1 MDPEFQSTAPVWGPT
16 NQKGKQVFGRIIS
29 IHGPRVGAD
38 HIGNATLIRRIDF
51 NPRPPC
57 GGRLG
62 LRGIGNLI
70 NLFQSTA
77 PVWGPTLLVAPDIRA
92 GGISIHGPRVGADPK
107 SQAVRQTL
115 RHFNPRPPCGG
126 RLMIYTRLSSP
137 SSFQSTAPVWG
148 PTPPQ
153 SFLPVPRRRISIHGP
168 RVGAD
173 DISMIVDT
181 VNREISIHGPRVGAD
196 PPDWLLGSGDADFN
210 PRPPCGGRR
219 LEGYLAIP
227 DRPDFNPRPPCGG
240 RLNSSWLCWARE
252 LFQSTAP
259 VWGPTRSS
267 VDSN

>member
-126 RLMIYTRLSSP
+126 RP
-137 SSFQSTAPVWG
+137 SRIPYSVKDLTFQSTAPVWG
-148 PTPPQ
+148 PT
-153 SFLPVPRRRISIHGP
+153 SLVDMAVKDTVISIHGP

-173 DISMIVDT
+173 RPGQHHAHRRRHFNPRPPCGGRPAAPPGDQRIRV
-181 VNREISIHGPRVGAD
+181 ISIHGPRVGAD
-196 PPDWLLGSGDADFN
+196 IPLKHGSGRCLISIHGPRVGAD
-210 PRPPCGGRR
+210 CAGH
-219 LEGYLAIP
+219 
-227 DRPDFNPRPPCGG
+227 
-240 RLNSSWLCWARE
+240 
-252 LFQSTAP
+252 
-259 VWGPTRSS
+259 
-267 VDSN
+267 

>member
-1 MDPEFQSTAPVWGPT
+1 
-16 NQKGKQVFGRIIS
+16 
-29 IHGPRVGAD
+29 
-38 HIGNATLIRRIDF
+38 
-51 NPRPPC
+51 
-57 GGRLG
+57 
-62 LRGIGNLI
+62 
-70 NLFQSTA
+70 
-77 PVWGPTLLVAPDIRA
+77 
-92 GGISIHGPRVGADPK
+92 
-107 SQAVRQTL
+107 
-115 RHFNPRPPCGG
+115 
-126 RLMIYTRLSSP
+126 MIYTRLSSP

-181 VNREISIHGPRVGAD
+181 VNREISIHGPRVGADPASFRVLRLIFHFNPRPPCGGRPGSTLPAGLRCRNFNPRPPCGGRLAGLSFFRWLRKFQSTAPVWGPTERLPEIYAINGISIHGPRVGAD